1 MVNIQEIQKKRFQY
15 LEKLYLDT
23 NGDEFETRDHLKL
36 GEELGFSESET
47 SRIYDYLF
55 GEGLI
60 APVDLGGSIGIT
72 HKGIVEIEL
81 SLSEPDKPT
90 KYFPPTNIIHV
101 EHMIGS
107 QIQQGTNQSYQSFSY
122 SLNDFDS
129 IIKFVSD
136 LKSKLTELKFDTE
149 SQEEIESD
157 ITTIESQ
164 IKSPHPKSGII
175 KECLISMRT
184 ILERAASTV
193 IASVFIQ
200 QITPLI

>member
-1 MVNIQEIQKKRFQY
+1 MFNIPEIQKKRFQY

-36 GEELGFSESET
+36 GEELRFSQSET

-60 APVDLGGSIGIT
+60 APIDLGGSIGIT

-81 SLSEPDKPT
+81 ALSEPDKPT
-90 KYFPPTNIIHV
+90 KYFPPTNYIHV

-107 QIQQGTNQSYQSFSY
+107 QIQQGTDQSYQSFSY

-136 LKSKLTELKFDTE
+136 LKIKLTELKFDTE

-193 IASVFIQ
+193 ISSVFIQ

>member
-1 MVNIQEIQKKRFQY
+1 MINIQEIQKKRFQY
-15 LEKLYLDT
+15 LEKLYSDT

-36 GEELGFSESET
+36 GEELGFSQSEI

-60 APVDLGGSIGIT
+60 ASIDLGGSIGIT

-81 SLSEPDKPT
+81 ALSEPDKPT
-90 KYFPPTNIIHV
+90 KYFPPTNYIHV
-101 EHMIGS
+101 EKMIGS

-122 SLNDFDS
+122 SSNDFDS

-136 LKSKLTELKFDTE
+136 LRSKLIELKFDSE

-157 ITTIESQ
+157 ITTIEFQ

-175 KECLISMRT
+175 KECLISIRA
-184 ILERAASTV
+184 ILERATASV
-193 IASVFIQ
+193 IASFLIQ
-200 QITPLI
+200 KIIPLI